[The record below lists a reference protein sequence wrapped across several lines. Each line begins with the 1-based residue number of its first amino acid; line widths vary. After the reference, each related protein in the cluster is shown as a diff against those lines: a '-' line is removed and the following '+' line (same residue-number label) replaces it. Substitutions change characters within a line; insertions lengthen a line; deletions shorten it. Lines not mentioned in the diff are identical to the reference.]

1 MMMYVVTRVS
11 GKAYLVKVDA
21 ETMGGAEN
29 QILEKAVCGVLG
41 EYSIEAAQAFDDKAM
56 KTDTFIWMALEAEPI
71 TMKDFDEIVEK
82 RNEEVLAR
90 KAAYEKL
97 WEREKEM
104 RDLMERVDQA
114 KREIEDAKKYLNI
127 K

>member
-1 MMMYVVTRVS
+1 MMMYVVARVS
-11 GKAYLVKVDA
+11 GKTYLVKVDA
-21 ETMGGAEN
+21 ETMGGAES
-29 QILEKAVCGVLG
+29 QVLSKAVCGID
-41 EYSIEAAQAFDDKAM
+41 EYGIEAAQAFDAKSM

-71 TMKDFDEIVEK
+71 TMKDFDILVEK

-97 WEREKEM
+97 WEREKEL
-104 RDLMERVDQA
+104 RDLTDRVEQA
-114 KREIEDAKKYLNI
+114 KREIEEARKYLES